1 MVVILVAI
9 LVVILVA
16 ILVAILVIARITIG
30 AAAVGL
36 DIVIVPHMGPTCKGH
51 AKKHVENVVV
61 CMIML
66 C

>member
-1 MVVILVAI
+1 M
-9 LVVILVA
+9 A

-30 AAAVGL
+30 TAEGGL
-36 DIVIVPHMGPTCKGH
+36 DIVIVPHREQRPTCKGH